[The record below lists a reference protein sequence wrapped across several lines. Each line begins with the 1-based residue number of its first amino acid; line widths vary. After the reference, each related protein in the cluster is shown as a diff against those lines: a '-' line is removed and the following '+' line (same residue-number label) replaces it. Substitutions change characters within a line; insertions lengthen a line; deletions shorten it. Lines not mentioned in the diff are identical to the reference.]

1 MKERKTAVLLF
12 DYFSNFEI
20 SVALSILYQSGRKH
34 DVFCLK
40 EEARSEEGLI
50 VKRTKALDDICI
62 EEYDSL
68 LIPGCMDLRDII
80 DDDQIHYFLKKFNSP
95 KMVIA
100 SISSSPLLLL
110 KAGLLENKKYIA
122 GVMKEELIEEGF
134 TMEQM
139 RDMRDITE
147 LKNNDGTIETH
158 CIDGNILTAIGM
170 GFIEFGIEFGKML
183 NLEFNEGWYNVN
195 LRR

>member
-1 MKERKTAVLLF
+1 MKKKKTAVLLF
-12 DYFSNFEI
+12 DLFSNYEI
-20 SVALSILYQSGRKH
+20 SVALSILYQSGRKY
-34 DVFCLK
+34 DVFCLN

-80 DDDQIHYFLKKFNSP
+80 DDEQIHCFLKRFNSP

-100 SISSSPLLLL
+100 SISSSPVLLL

-122 GVMKEELIEEGF
+122 GVMKEGLIEEGF
-134 TMEQM
+134 TMDQLCN
-139 RDMRDITE
+139 MRDITE
-147 LKNNDGTIETH
+147 LKNKDGTIDTY
-158 CIDGNILTAIGM
+158 CIDENILTAIGP
-170 GFIEFGIEFGKML
+170 GFIKFGIEFGKML
-183 NLEFNEGWYNVN
+183 NLKFEPGWYEG
-195 LRR
+195 